1 MSYSKRQFVEKA
13 YEKIGVAKY
22 SFDIS
27 PEMLNAAVEDLDAM
41 MGEWNGRGIRLGYP
55 MPGSPED
62 TDLDAPTAVPNW
74 AWSAVYLN
82 LALQISDSIG
92 KAVSPETKTN
102 AYRAYN
108 TVMGRSLTIPQVQ
121 MPSSMPSGAGNRWR
135 APGWNFVVP
144 PQNQSVPT
152 PEDDVTFAN

>member
-27 PEMLNAAVEDLDAM
+27 PEMMVAATEDLDAM

-62 TDLDAPTAVPNW
+62 TELDAPTAVPNW

-82 LALQISDSIG
+82 LALQIADSIG

-102 AYRAYN
+102 AYRSYN

-135 APGWNFVVP
+135 SPGWNYVVP
-144 PQNQSVPT
+144 PQNQSVTT

>member
-13 YEKIGVAKY
+13 YEKIGIAKY

-27 PEMLNAAVEDLDAM
+27 PEMETAAVEDLDAM

-62 TDLDAPTAVPNW
+62 TDLDAPTVVPNW

-82 LALQISDSIG
+82 LAIMLSDSLG
-92 KAVSPETKTN
+92 KAVSPETKTG
-102 AYRAYN
+102 ALRAYN
-108 TVMGRSLTIPQVQ
+108 TVMSRSITIPQVQ
-121 MPSSMPSGAGNRWR
+121 MPASMPSGAGNRWR
-135 APGWNFVVP
+135 GPGWNYVVP
-144 PQNQSVPT
+144 PSAQSISGP
-152 PEDDVTFAN
+152 DDGPNFE